1 MSAHRFIHRAKL
13 DARSGGKR
21 TAPVY
26 QLTDR
31 LHDGR
36 TVHVSGADIVTT
48 LSAWLAELG
57 ATTPMVEDLARAV
70 LAGDWP
76 TTHALA
82 DYLSVE
88 ITVSAPAYLPHLRP
102 AALQHGFPVG
112 GNVVAG
118 GAVSPGRGRLQ
129 P

>member
-1 MSAHRFIHRAKL
+1 MSAHRFIHRSKL
-13 DARSGGKR
+13 NA
-21 TAPVY
+21 AVY

-31 LHDGR
+31 LHNGR
-36 TVHVSGADIVTT
+36 TAHVSGEDIVTT
-48 LSAWLAELG
+48 LSTWLAELG
-57 ATTPMVEDLARAV
+57 ATTPMVEELATAV

-76 TTHALA
+76 TAHALA

-88 ITVSAPAYLPHLRP
+88 VTVIAPAHLPHLRP

-118 GAVSPGRGRLQ
+118 GSVLPGRARL
-129 P
+129 